1 MNSTSIRIPAGSS
14 SHPANTICQQL
25 CSKIPFQLPE
35 LLALRCHEAQCNGTL
50 TSASGATLGDYKA
63 LREECMDT
71 KVNYAVVHELVKLQH
86 KDIQDSNIRKI
97 VLDLTNPAVTKLI
110 VGATSIYGKK
120 NNSAH
125 YGTFAQRTA
134 SLFPETFSAYTQAK
148 KSEKSFLELTVGA
161 MEELY
166 NEAKEAHA
174 SSGGYILFADY
185 ETTQGRFLMTAM
197 LKKRDGLRLNDDL
210 VPEILIELDLNSLY
224 HAARINFTKY
234 AEYMVSNAEERIEL
248 NYLSFLSQ
256 SSGRAAAGYFVTA
269 LGCAV
274 GTASAAA
281 TENLIKESTKFF
293 RDRPDLSHNRLAVKS
308 DILRYLEDKMESGH
322 SVKLSE
328 IEALVRPYFPAVYE
342 GQADDLAD
350 EFVAHLNSEAVG
362 VPVEFPL
369 SKRTLEKFTHVVYK
383 TDNWQLKFDRG
394 ALGEGED
401 AEIRFMEKEGRLVI
415 NSLSQ
420 AAINLLRQ
428 AINDKADISGAD

>member
-1 MNSTSIRIPAGSS
+1 
-14 SHPANTICQQL
+14 
-25 CSKIPFQLPE
+25 
-35 LLALRCHEAQCNGTL
+35 
-50 TSASGATLGDYKA
+50 
-63 LREECMDT
+63 MDT
-71 KVNYAVVHELVKLQH
+71 KVNFAVVHELVKLQH
-86 KDIQDSNIRKI
+86 RDIQDSNIREV

-134 SLFPETFSAYTQAK
+134 SQFPEKFSAYTQLAK
-148 KSEKSFLELTVGA
+148 ESEKSFLELTTSA

-166 NEAKEAHA
+166 SEAKEAHA

-185 ETTQGRFLMTAM
+185 QTAQGRFLMTAM

-234 AEYMVSNAEERIEL
+234 AEYMVSNAEDRIEL

-293 RDRPDLSHNRLAVKS
+293 RDRPDLFHNRLAVRS
-308 DILRYLEDKMESGH
+308 DILRYLEDKMETGH

-328 IEALVRPYFPAVYE
+328 IEALVRPYFPAEYE

-369 SKRTLEKFTHVVYK
+369 SKRTLEKYTHVVYK

-401 AEIRFMEKEGRLVI
+401 AEIQFLEKEGRLVI
-415 NSLSQ
+415 NNLSQ
-420 AAINLLRQ
+420 AAIDLLRQ
-428 AINDKADISGAD
+428 AINDKADAE